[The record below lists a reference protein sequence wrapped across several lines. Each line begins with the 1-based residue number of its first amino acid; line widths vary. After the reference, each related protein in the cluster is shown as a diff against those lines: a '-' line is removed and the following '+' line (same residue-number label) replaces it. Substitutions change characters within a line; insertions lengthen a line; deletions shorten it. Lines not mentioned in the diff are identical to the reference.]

1 MGEHDTAPRQF
12 KDAFTRGP
20 LDDGNPHDPGTPAWR
35 EWRAARREQDAADA
49 DDARTHEAREEGR
62 A

>member
-20 LDDGNPHDPGTPAWR
+20 LDDGNSHDPGTPAWR
-35 EWRAARREQDAADA
+35 EWRARKREQDI
-49 DDARTHEAREEGR
+49 EQREDWICHRER
-62 A
+62 DEQ

>member
-35 EWRAARREQDAADA
+35 EWRAWKRQQDKD
-49 DDARTHEAREEGR
+49 RHEDWLCHAERDGE
-62 A
+62 